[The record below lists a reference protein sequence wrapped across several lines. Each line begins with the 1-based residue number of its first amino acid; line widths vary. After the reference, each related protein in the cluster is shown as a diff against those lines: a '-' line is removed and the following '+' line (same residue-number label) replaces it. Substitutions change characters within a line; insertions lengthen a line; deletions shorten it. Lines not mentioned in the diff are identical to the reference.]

1 MRTTRQG
8 RNSQGGYALLAILV
22 AAVVVS
28 IMLARSLPREAMR
41 AQRLREERLIMRGEQ
56 YKRAVE
62 LYFREHKKY
71 PEELDDLEDTN
82 GVRYLRR
89 RYQDPITGE
98 DEWRLIHMGADGKFK
113 DSLIYD
119 TEEEG
124 EEGSGSGFRGR
135 QGPSLAEARRRA
147 QITQSNSAYGGLN
160 QFDGADRALQT
171 RQSAAPDSF
180 GNNGPAVIGPN
191 VGTLSDPADDAVAQ
205 TSGQLGPDGQ
215 PLPNAGQPDYTQL
228 PPGQVPANAGQRPQQ
243 QQVPGTPE
251 NRTGFRGRTGGV
263 FGGGAAPTAPAGTPA
278 GFGSQGIAPDAAN
291 VIQRLLT
298 TPRPGGLA
306 GLRGGQNVAGQLGQA
321 AGGLPQFQEGVAG
334 VASKS
339 DKSGVKIYQGRE
351 TYNEWEFV
359 FDYRESGDI
368 AGQTGVAGTGST
380 LQQGQPG
387 LTPGGFMTAPQNPI
401 QPGPVQPQA
410 PQTGNQPARRRG
422 RRDVNPAGFPGMPTA
437 PPPTAPAPPTQ
448 APEPV
453 IETPQPP
460 PTTDNPFRLRNRRT
474 PQGN

>member
-1 MRTTRQG
+1 MRRARPE

-22 AAVVVS
+22 AAIVAS
-28 IMLARSLPREAMR
+28 ILLARSLPRDAMR

-82 GVRYLRR
+82 GVRYLRK

-119 TEEEG
+119 TEEE
-124 EEGSGSGFRGR
+124 EEEQSRGGGFGGR

-147 QITQSNSAYGGLN
+147 QITRSNTAYGGLN
-160 QFDGADRALQT
+160 QFDGAGRALQT
-171 RQSAAPDSF
+171 RESAAPDAL
-180 GNNGPAVIGPN
+180 GNNGPAVNGPN
-191 VGTLSDPADDAVAQ
+191 VGTLTDPADAVTNQ
-205 TSGQLGPDGQ
+205 QLGPDGQ
-215 PLPNAGQPDYTQL
+215 PLPTAGQPDYTQL
-228 PPGQVPANAGQRPQQ
+228 PPGQVPVNAGQRPQQ
-243 QQVPGTPE
+243 QQVPGTPQ

-263 FGGGAAPTAPAGTPA
+263 FGGGAAPTAPSGTPA
-278 GFGSQGIAPDAAN
+278 GFGRQGIAPDAAN

-306 GLRGGQNVAGQLGQA
+306 GLRGGQNTAGQLGQA
-321 AGGLPQFQEGVAG
+321 GGGLPQFQEGVAG

-359 FDYRESGDI
+359 FDYRESGDLT
-368 AGQTGVAGTGST
+368 GQAGVAGTGSS

-387 LTPGGFMTAPQNPI
+387 LTPGGFMTAPQS
-401 QPGPVQPQA
+401 PVQRGTPGVTGA
-410 PQTGNQPARRRG
+410 PQTGNRPTRRRG
-422 RRDVNPAGFPGMPTA
+422 RRDVNPAGIPGMPTA
-437 PPPTAPAPPTQ
+437 PPPTTPIPPTQ
-448 APEPV
+448 APDPGTA
-453 IETPQPP
+453 TPAPP
-460 PTTDNPFRLRNRRT
+460 PTTDSPFRLRNRRNT
-474 PQGN
+474 PGN